1 MTEPRRGIQVP
12 QLLIETLHVDP
23 TIQIRRASHE
33 PTIQRYMDSFEN
45 LPPIEVFDTPEGKL
59 VADGFQRLAAARRLG
74 KKRIAVQIHEGTR
87 EEAVEF
93 AAIANTRSGVPLT
106 LEERDDGIQ
115 QLKRMHPDW
124 TPAQIAKAMSV
135 SPETVRRVFRIDDIK
150 RKYSAARDLPSSHI
164 AEVAK
169 ANPTDQEPL
178 VHAARERHWSRD
190 VTRLAVQ
197 NLKDTRIAP
206 DRKQAILNGKADPVV
221 VTTNG
226 QLAVPA
232 DVVGKRLRDLKEND
246 IQLQLERGLEQL
258 AKLRLSTPK
267 AIAGSIEQ
275 RRMQRLIEELPGYVD
290 FLNDLLSEMRR
301 ESRKLAAV

>member
-1 MTEPRRGIQVP
+1 MTNLRGIQVP
-12 QLLIETLHVDP
+12 QLLIDTLLVDP
-23 TIQIRRASHE
+23 TIQIRHASHE

-74 KKRIAVQIHEGTR
+74 KKRIAARLHKGTR

-106 LEERDDGIQ
+106 MEERDDGIH
-115 QLKRMHPDW
+115 QLKQLHPDW
-124 TPAQIAKAMSV
+124 TPARIAEAMSV
-135 SPETVRRVFRIDDIK
+135 SPDTVRRVFRIDDVR
-150 RKYSAARDLPSSHI
+150 RKYIAARDLPPSHI
-164 AEVAK
+164 EEVAK
-169 ANPTDQEPL
+169 ANANDQEPL
-178 VHAARERHWSRD
+178 VHAARDRHWSRD

-197 NLKDTRIAP
+197 NLKDARIP
-206 DRKQAILNGKADPVV
+206 SDRKQAILNGKADPVV
-221 VTTNG
+221 VTTDG

-275 RRMQRLIEELPGYVD
+275 RRMQRLVEELPGYID
-290 FLNDLLSEMRR
+290 FLNDLLSEMKR
-301 ESRKLAAV
+301 ESRKLAVV

>member
-1 MTEPRRGIQVP
+1 MP

-74 KKRIAVQIHEGTR
+74 KKRIAAQIHEGTR

-178 VHAARERHWSRD
+178 VHAAKERHWSRD

-197 NLKDTRIAP
+197 NLKDTRISP

-275 RRMQRLIEELPGYVD
+275 RRMQRLIEELPGYID
-290 FLNDLLSEMRR
+290 FLNDLLSEMKR
-301 ESRKLAAV
+301 ESRNLAAV

>member
-23 TIQIRRASHE
+23 TIQIRHASHE

-74 KKRIAVQIHEGTR
+74 KKRIAAQIHKGTR

-197 NLKDTRIAP
+197 NLKDARISP

-258 AKLRLSTPK
+258 AKLRLSNPK
-267 AIAGSIEQ
+267 AIAGSIEH
-275 RRMQRLIEELPGYVD
+275 RRMQRLIEELPGYID
-290 FLNDLLSEMRR
+290 FLNGLLSEMKR
-301 ESRKLAAV
+301 ESRKLAVV